1 MFVRESVENKTVQH
15 VGAESDL
22 VIVIPWWDGESNTYG
37 FVISGWNGNVF
48 FIKMKTKQRKWV

>member
-22 VIVIPWWDGESNTYG
+22 VIVIPWWDDGESNTYG
-37 FVISGWNGNVF
+37 FVISWWNGNVF
-48 FIKMKTKQRKWV
+48 L